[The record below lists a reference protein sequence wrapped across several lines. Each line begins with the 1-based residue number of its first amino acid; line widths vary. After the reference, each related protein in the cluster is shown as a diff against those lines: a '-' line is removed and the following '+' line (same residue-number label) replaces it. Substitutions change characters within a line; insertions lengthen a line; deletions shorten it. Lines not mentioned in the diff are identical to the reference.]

1 LYLEIQTYGFP
12 YCSASDTD
20 TDWERQLLTNSPP
33 LSPGD
38 LMCLLYE
45 ENADR
50 DSYVLSL
57 FGDVDISN
65 VGEFEAALSGAI
77 KAPGTVVLDLTHLH
91 FIDVAGMRVLERQAT
106 LLSDAGDR
114 LILSSPPAFLER
126 MLEVLELDELMEVA
140 A

>member
-1 LYLEIQTYGFP
+1 V
-12 YCSASDTD
+12 
-20 TDWERQLLTNSPP
+20 
-33 LSPGD
+33 
-38 LMCLLYE
+38 CLLYE

-50 DSYVLSL
+50 DSYVFSL
-57 FGDVDISN
+57 HGDVDISN

-126 MLEVLELDELMEVA
+126 MLEVLELDESMEVA

>member
-1 LYLEIQTYGFP
+1 V
-12 YCSASDTD
+12 
-20 TDWERQLLTNSPP
+20 
-33 LSPGD
+33 
-38 LMCLLYE
+38 CLLYE

-106 LLSDAGDR
+106 QLSDAGDR